1 MEMAKWNSEGER
13 MTFDA
18 LRASLEEL
26 GIDSMK
32 EPGLEE
38 TALEIESTN
47 EDLELEKPEVPNA
60 EDFESNDDPVRLYL
74 HEIGRVPLLKG
85 NDEKIAARQ
94 IEMGRRAS
102 TIKTTLER
110 EGKLATASQVFQE
123 IIRELGRSSEIIHK
137 LQENV
142 DLPENTSFYQIVTN
156 EKLRGLIDGVTDQIM
171 VQSIAEKL
179 NLLPETVESQ
189 IIAFSVNSA
198 LLQEKVLS
206 AIGRK
211 ASLASISD
219 LVQEPDFVAKLDAQ
233 EVYLNGYL
241 ERLWKEEKIACD
253 LLIEANLRLVVSV
266 AKKHIGHG
274 ISLLDMIQEGNIGL
288 IRAVQKFNPHK
299 GFKFS
304 TYATWWIRQAVSRSI
319 ADQARSIRV
328 PVHMFE
334 LLNRITRTT
343 RELSQKFGRDP
354 TPEEI
359 GTQLGL
365 STEKV
370 RQAIKV
376 SQLPISLELPMG
388 EDAESYLGD
397 FIEDHNAIQPLDS
410 ASKQLLKDQLGEILA
425 TLTPREQRVLQMRFG
440 LEDGRSRTLEEV
452 GLEFKVTR
460 ERVRQIEAKA
470 LRKLRHPSRSR
481 KLRDYLE

>member
-1 MEMAKWNSEGER
+1 

-18 LRASLEEL
+18 LRASSEEL

-32 EPGLEE
+32 EPDSEE
-38 TALEIESTN
+38 IALEIEPAA
-47 EDLELEKPEVPNA
+47 EDLEHEKPEVPNA

-85 NDEKIAARQ
+85 NDEKIAARR
-94 IEMGRRAS
+94 IEMGRR
-102 TIKTTLER
+102 TTLVRNKLEMD
-110 EGKLATASQVFQE
+110 GKQGTASHVFQE
-123 IIRELGRSSEIIHK
+123 IIGELGRSSEIIHK
-137 LQENV
+137 LQKNIG
-142 DLPENTSFYQIVTN
+142 LPENASFYQIITD
-156 EKLRGLIDGVTDQIM
+156 EKLRGAIDGVTDQIM
-171 VQSIAEKL
+171 VNSIAVEL

-189 IIAFSVNSA
+189 IIALSIDSA
-198 LLQEKVLS
+198 LLQEKILS
-206 AIGRK
+206 LIGRK
-211 ASLASISD
+211 VSLLSIPD
-219 LVQEPDFVAKLDAQ
+219 LVKEAEFIAKFDAQ
-233 EVYLNGYL
+233 EVYLNRYL
-241 ERLWKEEKIACD
+241 EKIWREEKIACD
-253 LLIEANLRLVVSV
+253 LLTEANLRLVVSV

-288 IRAVQKFNPHK
+288 MRAVEKFNPHK

-304 TYATWWIRQAVSRSI
+304 TYATWWIRQAITRSI

-328 PVHMFE
+328 PMHMFE
-334 LLNRITRTT
+334 LVNKITRTT
-343 RELSQKFGRDP
+343 RELSQKYGRDP

-365 STEKV
+365 PTEKV

-397 FIEDHNAIQPLDS
+397 FIEDPNAIQPLDS
-410 ASKQLLKDQLGEILA
+410 ASKQLLKDQLGEVLA
-425 TLTPREQRVLQMRFG
+425 TLTPREQRVLQLRFG

-452 GLEFKVTR
+452 GLEFRITR